1 MGDIVKLAL
10 RLFIFAL
17 VASVLLAVTNEVTKG
32 PIEQQK
38 LASKM
43 AALNTVLPGCEYEQI
58 EYEGISDDSALDE
71 IFIGKNADGSI
82 KGYALT
88 ANPQGYGGE
97 IPITLGVS
105 EGGYVTQVYVGS
117 LQETQGLGSRVG
129 DDAFKEQF
137 IAIAADPDTLRND
150 VDTIAGATISSS
162 AFVNAVQEML
172 TYTKGTLGI
181 EPHAGDKD
189 AILAEVAAINGG
201 DEGEDAPVETTTN
214 TYDVTGFA
222 AFKVDV
228 TVDSN
233 GKIVSVSVPENNET
247 PGFGADLI
255 ADQSV
260 FDALVG
266 QDIATAQIDVKSG
279 ATLTSNAIN
288 DALKQAASAG
298 ESGEG
303 SAKVY
308 DVTGFAPF
316 KVEIALDDAGKIVSV
331 SVPENNET
339 PGLGADLIADQSVFD
354 ALVGQDIATAQI
366 DVKSGV
372 TLTSNAI
379 NDALKQA
386 AADLGGAEAAPAVAG
401 DPYTVKGMNKFT
413 LYVEVK
419 DGGKIASVSAPN
431 NSETPG
437 FGADML
443 TDEALSALV
452 GEDLATAH
460 VDVKSGVTLTSD
472 AINAALKQAAIANGV
487 AVAAEPTVEATA
499 EPTAEPAAVPTVAEN
514 AAVELTMY
522 DVTGFA
528 PFKVGI
534 AVDENGKIVSVS
546 VPENSETPGLGADL
560 IADQSIFDALV
571 GQDIATAQIDVKSG
585 VTLTSDAINA
595 ALKQAAIANGV
606 TVVAEPTVEA
616 TAEPA
621 AEPTVTENAVVEPTV
636 AENAAVEP
644 TMYDVTGFAPFK
656 VEIAVDGNGKIVS
669 VTVPENSETPGLG
682 ADLIADQSIFDALVG
697 QDIATAQI
705 DVKSGVTLTSDAINA
720 ALKQAAIANGVTVVA
735 EPTVEATAEPAAEP
749 TVTENAVVEPTVAE
763 NAAVEPTMYD
773 VTGFA
778 PFKVEIAVDGNGK
791 IVSVTV
797 PENSETPGL
806 GADLIADQSI
816 FDALVGQD
824 IATAQIDVKSGVTLT
839 SNAINDALRQAAA
852 QFGGEATRDE
862 SAADGVAI
870 GTYDVTGFA
879 PFKVEIAVDGN
890 GKIVSV
896 SVPENNETPGLGADL
911 IADQSVFDALVG
923 QDIATAKI
931 DVKSGVTLTSNAIN
945 DALGQAAK
953 EVQ

>member
-189 AILAEVAAINGG
+189 AILAEAAAINGG

-222 AFKVDV
+222 PFKVDV
-228 TVDSN
+228 TVDGN

-279 ATLTSNAIN
+279 VTLTSNAIN

-303 SAKVY
+303 SAKAY

-339 PGLGADLIADQSVFD
+339 PGFGADLIADQSVFD

-366 DVKSGV
+366 DVKGGV

-499 EPTAEPAAVPTVAEN
+499 EPAVEPTVAENAAVEPTVAEN
-514 AAVELTMY
+514 AAVELPLY

-546 VPENSETPGLGADL
+546 VPENSETPGFGADL
-560 IADQSIFDALV
+560 IADQSVFDAL
-571 GQDIATAQIDVKSG
+571 A
-585 VTLTSDAINA
+585 
-595 ALKQAAIANGV
+595 
-606 TVVAEPTVEA
+606 
-616 TAEPA
+616 
-621 AEPTVTENAVVEPTV
+621 
-636 AENAAVEP
+636 
-644 TMYDVTGFAPFK
+644 
-656 VEIAVDGNGKIVS
+656 
-669 VTVPENSETPGLG
+669 
-682 ADLIADQSIFDALVG
+682 
-697 QDIATAQI
+697 
-705 DVKSGVTLTSDAINA
+705 
-720 ALKQAAIANGVTVVA
+720 
-735 EPTVEATAEPAAEP
+735 
-749 TVTENAVVEPTVAE
+749 
-763 NAAVEPTMYD
+763 
-773 VTGFA
+773 
-778 PFKVEIAVDGNGK
+778 
-791 IVSVTV
+791 
-797 PENSETPGL
+797 
-806 GADLIADQSI
+806 
-816 FDALVGQD
+816 GQD

-852 QFGGEATRDE
+852 QFGGEATRNE
-862 SAADGVAI
+862 SAADGVAV

-896 SVPENNETPGLGADL
+896 TVPENNETPGFGADL
-911 IADQSVFDALVG
+911 IADQSMFDALAG

>member
-189 AILAEVAAINGG
+189 AILAEAAAINGG

-279 ATLTSNAIN
+279 VTLTSNAIN

-303 SAKVY
+303 SAKAY

-339 PGLGADLIADQSVFD
+339 PGFGADLIGDQSVFD

-366 DVKSGV
+366 DVKSGA

-431 NSETPG
+431 NSETSG

-514 AAVELTMY
+514 AAVEPTMY

-616 TAEPA
+616 TAEPTV
-621 AEPTVTENAVVEPTV
+621 AEPAAEPTV

-669 VTVPENSETPGLG
+669 VSVPENSETPGLG
-682 ADLIADQSIFDALVG
+682 ADLIA
-697 QDIATAQI
+697 
-705 DVKSGVTLTSDAINA
+705 N
-720 ALKQAAIANGVTVVA
+720 
-735 EPTVEATAEPAAEP
+735 
-749 TVTENAVVEPTVAE
+749 
-763 NAAVEPTMYD
+763 
-773 VTGFA
+773 
-778 PFKVEIAVDGNGK
+778 
-791 IVSVTV
+791 
-797 PENSETPGL
+797 
-806 GADLIADQSI
+806 QSI

-896 SVPENNETPGLGADL
+896 SVPENNETPGFGADL
-911 IADQSVFDALVG
+911 IADQSVFDALAG

>member
-189 AILAEVAAINGG
+189 AILAEAAAINGG

-279 ATLTSNAIN
+279 VTLTSNAIN

-303 SAKVY
+303 SAKAY

-339 PGLGADLIADQSVFD
+339 TGFGADLIADQSVFD

-366 DVKSGV
+366 DVKSGA

-386 AADLGGAEAAPAVAG
+386 AADLGGAEAAPVVAG

-585 VTLTSDAINA
+585 VTLTSNAINA

-621 AEPTVTENAVVEPTV
+621 AEPTVAEPAVEPTVAEPAAEPTV

-669 VTVPENSETPGLG
+669 VS
-682 ADLIADQSIFDALVG
+682 
-697 QDIATAQI
+697 
-705 DVKSGVTLTSDAINA
+705 
-720 ALKQAAIANGVTVVA
+720 
-735 EPTVEATAEPAAEP
+735 
-749 TVTENAVVEPTVAE
+749 
-763 NAAVEPTMYD
+763 
-773 VTGFA
+773 
-778 PFKVEIAVDGNGK
+778 
-791 IVSVTV
+791 V

-911 IADQSVFDALVG
+911 IADQSIFDALVG

>member
-1 MGDIVKLAL
+1 MFD
-10 RLFIFAL
+10 AL
-17 VASVLLAVTNEVTKG
+17 VGQDIATAQIDVKSGVT
-32 PIEQQK
+32 
-38 LASKM
+38 
-43 AALNTVLPGCEYEQI
+43 
-58 EYEGISDDSALDE
+58 
-71 IFIGKNADGSI
+71 
-82 KGYALT
+82 LT
-88 ANPQGYGGE
+88 
-97 IPITLGVS
+97 S
-105 EGGYVTQVYVGS
+105 
-117 LQETQGLGSRVG
+117 
-129 DDAFKEQF
+129 
-137 IAIAADPDTLRND
+137 
-150 VDTIAGATISSS
+150 
-162 AFVNAVQEML
+162 
-172 TYTKGTLGI
+172 
-181 EPHAGDKD
+181 D
-189 AILAEVAAINGG
+189 AINDALKQAASAGESG
-201 DEGEDAPVETTTN
+201 EGSAKA
-214 TYDVTGFA
+214 YDVTGFA
-222 AFKVDV
+222 PFKVEIALD
-228 TVDSN
+228 DA

-288 DALKQAASAG
+288 DALKQAA
-298 ESGEG
+298 
-303 SAKVY
+303 
-308 DVTGFAPF
+308 
-316 KVEIALDDAGKIVSV
+316 
-331 SVPENNET
+331 
-339 PGLGADLIADQSVFD
+339 
-354 ALVGQDIATAQI
+354 
-366 DVKSGV
+366 
-372 TLTSNAI
+372 
-379 NDALKQA
+379 
-386 AADLGGAEAAPAVAG
+386 ADLGGAEAAPAVAG
-401 DPYTVKGMNKFT
+401 DPYTVRGMNKFT

-585 VTLTSDAINA
+585 VTLTSNAIND
-595 ALKQAAIANGV
+595 ALGQAAIANGV
-606 TVVAEPTVEA
+606 TVTAEPTAEPTVEA

-621 AEPTVTENAVVEPTV
+621 AEPTVAENAVVEPTV
-636 AENAAVEP
+636 AEPAVEP

-682 ADLIADQSIFDALVG
+682 ADLIADQSVFDALAG
-697 QDIATAQI
+697 QDIATA
-705 DVKSGVTLTSDAINA
+705 K
-720 ALKQAAIANGVTVVA
+720 
-735 EPTVEATAEPAAEP
+735 
-749 TVTENAVVEPTVAE
+749 
-763 NAAVEPTMYD
+763 
-773 VTGFA
+773 
-778 PFKVEIAVDGNGK
+778 
-791 IVSVTV
+791 
-797 PENSETPGL
+797 
-806 GADLIADQSI
+806 
-816 FDALVGQD
+816 
-824 IATAQIDVKSGVTLT
+824 IDVKSGVTLT
-839 SNAINDALRQAAA
+839 SNAINDALRQAAT

-896 SVPENNETPGLGADL
+896 SVPENSETPGLGADL
-911 IADQSVFDALVG
+911 IADQSIFDALVG

>member
-189 AILAEVAAINGG
+189 AILAEAAAINGG

-260 FDALVG
+260 FDALAG

-279 ATLTSNAIN
+279 VTLTSNAIN

-339 PGLGADLIADQSVFD
+339 PGFGADLIADQSVFD

-487 AVAAEPTVEATA
+487 AVAAEPTVEAT
-499 EPTAEPAAVPTVAEN
+499 TEPAAEPTVAEN

-546 VPENSETPGLGADL
+546 VPENSETSGFGADL
-560 IADQSIFDALV
+560 IADQSIFDALA
-571 GQDIATAQIDVKSG
+571 GQDIATAKIDAKSG
-585 VTLTSDAINA
+585 VTLTSNAIND
-595 ALKQAAIANGV
+595 ALRQAAAQFGGEAARDESAADGV
-606 TVVAEPTVEA
+606 
-616 TAEPA
+616 
-621 AEPTVTENAVVEPTV
+621 AVG
-636 AENAAVEP
+636 
-644 TMYDVTGFAPFK
+644 MYDVTGFAPFK

-669 VTVPENSETPGLG
+669 VSVPENSETPGFG
-682 ADLIADQSIFDALVG
+682 ADLIADQSIFDAL
-697 QDIATAQI
+697 A
-705 DVKSGVTLTSDAINA
+705 
-720 ALKQAAIANGVTVVA
+720 
-735 EPTVEATAEPAAEP
+735 
-749 TVTENAVVEPTVAE
+749 
-763 NAAVEPTMYD
+763 
-773 VTGFA
+773 
-778 PFKVEIAVDGNGK
+778 
-791 IVSVTV
+791 
-797 PENSETPGL
+797 
-806 GADLIADQSI
+806 
-816 FDALVGQD
+816 GQD

-862 SAADGVAI
+862 SAADGVTI

-896 SVPENNETPGLGADL
+896 SVPENNETPGFGADL
-911 IADQSVFDALVG
+911 IADQSVFDALAG

>member
-189 AILAEVAAINGG
+189 AILAEAAAINGG

-222 AFKVDV
+222 PFKVDV
-228 TVDSN
+228 TVDGN

-279 ATLTSNAIN
+279 VTLTSNAIN

-339 PGLGADLIADQSVFD
+339 PGFGADLIADQSVFD

-366 DVKSGV
+366 DVKGGV

-386 AADLGGAEAAPAVAG
+386 AADLGGAETAPAVAG

-431 NSETPG
+431 NSETSG

-487 AVAAEPTVEATA
+487 AVAAEA
-499 EPTAEPAAVPTVAEN
+499 TAEPAAEPTVAEN

-546 VPENSETPGLGADL
+546 VPENSETPGFGADL
-560 IADQSIFDALV
+560 IADQSIFDAL
-571 GQDIATAQIDVKSG
+571 A
-585 VTLTSDAINA
+585 
-595 ALKQAAIANGV
+595 
-606 TVVAEPTVEA
+606 
-616 TAEPA
+616 
-621 AEPTVTENAVVEPTV
+621 
-636 AENAAVEP
+636 
-644 TMYDVTGFAPFK
+644 
-656 VEIAVDGNGKIVS
+656 
-669 VTVPENSETPGLG
+669 
-682 ADLIADQSIFDALVG
+682 
-697 QDIATAQI
+697 
-705 DVKSGVTLTSDAINA
+705 
-720 ALKQAAIANGVTVVA
+720 
-735 EPTVEATAEPAAEP
+735 
-749 TVTENAVVEPTVAE
+749 
-763 NAAVEPTMYD
+763 
-773 VTGFA
+773 
-778 PFKVEIAVDGNGK
+778 
-791 IVSVTV
+791 
-797 PENSETPGL
+797 
-806 GADLIADQSI
+806 
-816 FDALVGQD
+816 GQD

-852 QFGGEATRDE
+852 QFGGEATRNE
-862 SAADGVAI
+862 SAADGVAV
-870 GTYDVTGFA
+870 GTYEVTGFA

-896 SVPENNETPGLGADL
+896 TVPENNETPGFGADL
-911 IADQSVFDALVG
+911 IADQSIFDALAG

>member
-189 AILAEVAAINGG
+189 AILAEAAAINGG

-233 GKIVSVSVPENNET
+233 GKIVSVSVPENSET
-247 PGFGADLI
+247 PGLGADLI
-255 ADQSV
+255 ADQSI

-279 ATLTSNAIN
+279 VTLTSDAIN

-339 PGLGADLIADQSVFD
+339 PGLGADLIADQSIFD

-585 VTLTSDAINA
+585 VTLTSNAIND

-621 AEPTVTENAVVEPTV
+621 AEPTVAEPAVVEPTV

-669 VTVPENSETPGLG
+669 VS
-682 ADLIADQSIFDALVG
+682 
-697 QDIATAQI
+697 
-705 DVKSGVTLTSDAINA
+705 
-720 ALKQAAIANGVTVVA
+720 
-735 EPTVEATAEPAAEP
+735 
-749 TVTENAVVEPTVAE
+749 
-763 NAAVEPTMYD
+763 
-773 VTGFA
+773 
-778 PFKVEIAVDGNGK
+778 
-791 IVSVTV
+791 V

-896 SVPENNETPGLGADL
+896 SVPANNETPGLGADL

>member
-1 MGDIVKLAL
+1 M
-10 RLFIFAL
+10 
-17 VASVLLAVTNEVTKG
+17 
-32 PIEQQK
+32 
-38 LASKM
+38 
-43 AALNTVLPGCEYEQI
+43 
-58 EYEGISDDSALDE
+58 
-71 IFIGKNADGSI
+71 
-82 KGYALT
+82 
-88 ANPQGYGGE
+88 
-97 IPITLGVS
+97 
-105 EGGYVTQVYVGS
+105 
-117 LQETQGLGSRVG
+117 
-129 DDAFKEQF
+129 
-137 IAIAADPDTLRND
+137 
-150 VDTIAGATISSS
+150 
-162 AFVNAVQEML
+162 
-172 TYTKGTLGI
+172 
-181 EPHAGDKD
+181 
-189 AILAEVAAINGG
+189 
-201 DEGEDAPVETTTN
+201 
-214 TYDVTGFA
+214 
-222 AFKVDV
+222 
-228 TVDSN
+228 
-233 GKIVSVSVPENNET
+233 
-247 PGFGADLI
+247 
-255 ADQSV
+255 
-260 FDALVG
+260 G

-279 ATLTSNAIN
+279 A
-288 DALKQAASAG
+288 
-298 ESGEG
+298 
-303 SAKVY
+303 
-308 DVTGFAPF
+308 
-316 KVEIALDDAGKIVSV
+316 
-331 SVPENNET
+331 
-339 PGLGADLIADQSVFD
+339 
-354 ALVGQDIATAQI
+354 
-366 DVKSGV
+366 

-585 VTLTSDAINA
+585 VTLTSNAINA

-621 AEPTVTENAVVEPTV
+621 AEPTVAEPAVEPTVAEPAAEPTV

-656 VEIAVDGNGKIVS
+656 VEIAVDGNGKI
-669 VTVPENSETPGLG
+669 
-682 ADLIADQSIFDALVG
+682 A
-697 QDIATAQI
+697 
-705 DVKSGVTLTSDAINA
+705 
-720 ALKQAAIANGVTVVA
+720 
-735 EPTVEATAEPAAEP
+735 
-749 TVTENAVVEPTVAE
+749 
-763 NAAVEPTMYD
+763 
-773 VTGFA
+773 
-778 PFKVEIAVDGNGK
+778 
-791 IVSVTV
+791 SVTV

-839 SNAINDALRQAAA
+839 SNAINDAL
-852 QFGGEATRDE
+852 
-862 SAADGVAI
+862 
-870 GTYDVTGFA
+870 
-879 PFKVEIAVDGN
+879 
-890 GKIVSV
+890 
-896 SVPENNETPGLGADL
+896 
-911 IADQSVFDALVG
+911 
-923 QDIATAKI
+923 
-931 DVKSGVTLTSNAIN
+931 
-945 DALGQAAK
+945 GQAAK

>member
-189 AILAEVAAINGG
+189 AILAEAAAINGG

-222 AFKVDV
+222 PFKVEIALD
-228 TVDSN
+228 DA

-288 DALKQAASAG
+288 DALKQAA
-298 ESGEG
+298 
-303 SAKVY
+303 
-308 DVTGFAPF
+308 
-316 KVEIALDDAGKIVSV
+316 
-331 SVPENNET
+331 
-339 PGLGADLIADQSVFD
+339 
-354 ALVGQDIATAQI
+354 
-366 DVKSGV
+366 
-372 TLTSNAI
+372 
-379 NDALKQA
+379 
-386 AADLGGAEAAPAVAG
+386 ADLGGAEAAPAVAG
-401 DPYTVKGMNKFT
+401 DPYTVRGMNKFT

-585 VTLTSDAINA
+585 VTLTSNAIND
-595 ALKQAAIANGV
+595 ALGQAAIANGV
-606 TVVAEPTVEA
+606 TVTAEPTVEA

-621 AEPTVTENAVVEPTV
+621 AEPTVAENAVVEPTV
-636 AENAAVEP
+636 AEP
-644 TMYDVTGFAPFK
+644 
-656 VEIAVDGNGKIVS
+656 
-669 VTVPENSETPGLG
+669 
-682 ADLIADQSIFDALVG
+682 
-697 QDIATAQI
+697 
-705 DVKSGVTLTSDAINA
+705 
-720 ALKQAAIANGVTVVA
+720 
-735 EPTVEATAEPAAEP
+735 
-749 TVTENAVVEPTVAE
+749 
-763 NAAVEPTMYD
+763 AVEPTMYD

-896 SVPENNETPGLGADL
+896 SVPENNETPGFGADL
-911 IADQSVFDALVG
+911 IADQSVFDALAG

>member
-189 AILAEVAAINGG
+189 AILAEAAAINGG

-279 ATLTSNAIN
+279 A
-288 DALKQAASAG
+288 
-298 ESGEG
+298 
-303 SAKVY
+303 
-308 DVTGFAPF
+308 
-316 KVEIALDDAGKIVSV
+316 
-331 SVPENNET
+331 
-339 PGLGADLIADQSVFD
+339 
-354 ALVGQDIATAQI
+354 
-366 DVKSGV
+366 

-472 AINAALKQAAIANGV
+472 AINAALKQAAIANDV

-621 AEPTVTENAVVEPTV
+621 AEPTVAEPAVEPTV
-636 AENAAVEP
+636 AE
-644 TMYDVTGFAPFK
+644 
-656 VEIAVDGNGKIVS
+656 
-669 VTVPENSETPGLG
+669 
-682 ADLIADQSIFDALVG
+682 
-697 QDIATAQI
+697 
-705 DVKSGVTLTSDAINA
+705 
-720 ALKQAAIANGVTVVA
+720 
-735 EPTVEATAEPAAEP
+735 PA
-749 TVTENAVVEPTVAE
+749 VEPTVAE

-896 SVPENNETPGLGADL
+896 SVPENNETPGFGADL
-911 IADQSVFDALVG
+911 IADQSVFDALTG

>member
-189 AILAEVAAINGG
+189 AILAEAAAINGG

-260 FDALVG
+260 FDAL
-266 QDIATAQIDVKSG
+266 A
-279 ATLTSNAIN
+279 
-288 DALKQAASAG
+288 
-298 ESGEG
+298 
-303 SAKVY
+303 
-308 DVTGFAPF
+308 
-316 KVEIALDDAGKIVSV
+316 
-331 SVPENNET
+331 
-339 PGLGADLIADQSVFD
+339 
-354 ALVGQDIATAQI
+354 GQDIATAQI

-386 AADLGGAEAAPAVAG
+386 ASAGESEGGAK
-401 DPYTVKGMNKFT
+401 T
-413 LYVEVK
+413 
-419 DGGKIASVSAPN
+419 
-431 NSETPG
+431 
-437 FGADML
+437 
-443 TDEALSALV
+443 
-452 GEDLATAH
+452 
-460 VDVKSGVTLTSD
+460 
-472 AINAALKQAAIANGV
+472 
-487 AVAAEPTVEATA
+487 
-499 EPTAEPAAVPTVAEN
+499 
-514 AAVELTMY
+514 Y
-522 DVTGFA
+522 DVTGFGA
-528 PFKVGI
+528 FKVAI
-534 AVDENGKIVSVS
+534 ELDDAGKIVSVT
-546 VPENSETPGLGADL
+546 VPENNETPGLGADL
-560 IADQSIFDALV
+560 LADQSIFDALV

-585 VTLTSDAINA
+585 VTLTSNA
-595 ALKQAAIANGV
+595 VNDALKQAAADFGGD
-606 TVVAEPTVEA
+606 AE
-616 TAEPA
+616 TA
-621 AEPTVTENAVVEPTV
+621 PTV
-636 AENAAVEP
+636 AGDPYTVKGMNKFTLYVE
-644 TMYDVTGFAPFK
+644 
-656 VEIAVDGNGKIVS
+656 VEDGGKIASVS
-669 VTVPENSETPGLG
+669 APNNSETPGLG
-682 ADLIADQSIFDALVG
+682 ADMLTDEALSALVG
-697 QDIATAQI
+697 EDLATAQV

-720 ALKQAAIANGVTVVA
+720 ALKQAAAANGVAVVSEATAEPTA
-735 EPTVEATAEPAAEP
+735 EPTVEATAEP
-749 TVTENAVVEPTVAE
+749 VVEEAVSQA
-763 NAAVEPTMYD
+763 AAVEYD
-773 VTGFA
+773 VTGIA
-778 PFKVEIAVDGNGK
+778 PFKVAIAVDENGK
-791 IVSVTV
+791 IVSVSV
-797 PENSETPGL
+797 PEHNETANF

-839 SNAINDALRQAAA
+839 SNAINDALKQAAA
-852 QFGGEATRDE
+852 QFGGEATLDE
-862 SAADGVAI
+862 AATSDVAI
-870 GTYDVTGFA
+870 GTYDVTGIA

-890 GKIVSV
+890 GKILSV
-896 SVPENNETPGLGADL
+896 SVPEHNETANFGADL
-911 IADQSVFDALVG
+911 IADQSIFDALVG
-923 QDIATAKI
+923 QDIATAQI

-945 DALGQAAK
+945 DALKQAAK

>member
-189 AILAEVAAINGG
+189 AILAEAAAINGG

-214 TYDVTGFA
+214 TYDVTGFTP
-222 AFKVDV
+222 FKVDV

-233 GKIVSVSVPENNET
+233 GKIVSVSVPENSET
-247 PGFGADLI
+247 PGLGADLI

-279 ATLTSNAIN
+279 VTLTSNAIN

-372 TLTSNAI
+372 TLTSNAINDALKQAASAGESGEGSAKVYDVTGFAPFKVEIALDDAGKIVSVSVPENNETPGFGADLIADQSVFDALVGQDIATAQIDVKSGATLTSNAI

-585 VTLTSDAINA
+585 VTLTSNAINA

-621 AEPTVTENAVVEPTV
+621 AEPTVAEPAVEPTVAEPAAEPTV

-656 VEIAVDGNGKIVS
+656 VEIAVDGNGKI
-669 VTVPENSETPGLG
+669 
-682 ADLIADQSIFDALVG
+682 A
-697 QDIATAQI
+697 
-705 DVKSGVTLTSDAINA
+705 
-720 ALKQAAIANGVTVVA
+720 
-735 EPTVEATAEPAAEP
+735 
-749 TVTENAVVEPTVAE
+749 
-763 NAAVEPTMYD
+763 
-773 VTGFA
+773 
-778 PFKVEIAVDGNGK
+778 
-791 IVSVTV
+791 SVTV

-896 SVPENNETPGLGADL
+896 SVPENNETPGFGADL
-911 IADQSVFDALVG
+911 IADQSIFDALAG

>member
-105 EGGYVTQVYVGS
+105 EDGYVTQVYVGS

-189 AILAEVAAINGG
+189 AILAEAAAINGG
-201 DEGEDAPVETTTN
+201 DEGENAPVETTTN

-222 AFKVDV
+222 PFKVDV

-279 ATLTSNAIN
+279 VTLTSNAIN

-303 SAKVY
+303 SAKAY

-339 PGLGADLIADQSVFD
+339 PGFGADLIADQSVFD

-366 DVKSGV
+366 DVKGGV

-499 EPTAEPAAVPTVAEN
+499 EPVVEPTVAEN

-546 VPENSETPGLGADL
+546 VPENSETPG
-560 IADQSIFDALV
+560 F
-571 GQDIATAQIDVKSG
+571 
-585 VTLTSDAINA
+585 
-595 ALKQAAIANGV
+595 
-606 TVVAEPTVEA
+606 
-616 TAEPA
+616 
-621 AEPTVTENAVVEPTV
+621 
-636 AENAAVEP
+636 
-644 TMYDVTGFAPFK
+644 
-656 VEIAVDGNGKIVS
+656 
-669 VTVPENSETPGLG
+669 
-682 ADLIADQSIFDALVG
+682 
-697 QDIATAQI
+697 
-705 DVKSGVTLTSDAINA
+705 
-720 ALKQAAIANGVTVVA
+720 
-735 EPTVEATAEPAAEP
+735 
-749 TVTENAVVEPTVAE
+749 
-763 NAAVEPTMYD
+763 
-773 VTGFA
+773 
-778 PFKVEIAVDGNGK
+778 
-791 IVSVTV
+791 
-797 PENSETPGL
+797 

-852 QFGGEATRDE
+852 QFGGEATRNE
-862 SAADGVAI
+862 SAADGVAV
-870 GTYDVTGFA
+870 GTYDVKGFA
-879 PFKVEIAVDGN
+879 SFKVEIAVDGN

-896 SVPENNETPGLGADL
+896 TVPENNETPGFGADL
-911 IADQSVFDALVG
+911 IADQSMFDALAGQDIATAKIDVKSGVTLTSNAINDALRQAAAQFGGEATRNESAADGVAVGTYDVKGFASFKVEIAVDGNGKIVSVTVPENNETPGFGADLIADQSMFDALAG

>member
-189 AILAEVAAINGG
+189 AILAEAAAINGG

-222 AFKVDV
+222 PFKVDV

-260 FDALVG
+260 FDALAG

-279 ATLTSNAIN
+279 VTLTSNAIN

-303 SAKVY
+303 SAKAY

-339 PGLGADLIADQSVFD
+339 PGFGADLIADQSVFD
-354 ALVGQDIATAQI
+354 ALVGQDITTAQI
-366 DVKSGV
+366 DVKSGA

-487 AVAAEPTVEATA
+487 AVAAEPT
-499 EPTAEPAAVPTVAEN
+499 AEPAAVPTVAEN

-546 VPENSETPGLGADL
+546 
-560 IADQSIFDALV
+560 
-571 GQDIATAQIDVKSG
+571 
-585 VTLTSDAINA
+585 
-595 ALKQAAIANGV
+595 
-606 TVVAEPTVEA
+606 
-616 TAEPA
+616 
-621 AEPTVTENAVVEPTV
+621 
-636 AENAAVEP
+636 
-644 TMYDVTGFAPFK
+644 
-656 VEIAVDGNGKIVS
+656 
-669 VTVPENSETPGLG
+669 
-682 ADLIADQSIFDALVG
+682 
-697 QDIATAQI
+697 
-705 DVKSGVTLTSDAINA
+705 
-720 ALKQAAIANGVTVVA
+720 
-735 EPTVEATAEPAAEP
+735 
-749 TVTENAVVEPTVAE
+749 
-763 NAAVEPTMYD
+763 
-773 VTGFA
+773 
-778 PFKVEIAVDGNGK
+778 
-791 IVSVTV
+791 V

-911 IADQSVFDALVG
+911 IADQSVFDALAG

>member
-43 AALNTVLPGCEYEQI
+43 AALNTVLPGCEYEQV

-189 AILAEVAAINGG
+189 AILAEAAAINGG

-222 AFKVDV
+222 PFKVDV
-228 TVDSN
+228 TVDS
-233 GKIVSVSVPENNET
+233 
-247 PGFGADLI
+247 
-255 ADQSV
+255 
-260 FDALVG
+260 
-266 QDIATAQIDVKSG
+266 
-279 ATLTSNAIN
+279 
-288 DALKQAASAG
+288 
-298 ESGEG
+298 
-303 SAKVY
+303 
-308 DVTGFAPF
+308 
-316 KVEIALDDAGKIVSV
+316 
-331 SVPENNET
+331 
-339 PGLGADLIADQSVFD
+339 
-354 ALVGQDIATAQI
+354 
-366 DVKSGV
+366 
-372 TLTSNAI
+372 
-379 NDALKQA
+379 
-386 AADLGGAEAAPAVAG
+386 
-401 DPYTVKGMNKFT
+401 
-413 LYVEVK
+413 
-419 DGGKIASVSAPN
+419 
-431 NSETPG
+431 
-437 FGADML
+437 
-443 TDEALSALV
+443 
-452 GEDLATAH
+452 
-460 VDVKSGVTLTSD
+460 
-472 AINAALKQAAIANGV
+472 
-487 AVAAEPTVEATA
+487 
-499 EPTAEPAAVPTVAEN
+499 
-514 AAVELTMY
+514 
-522 DVTGFA
+522 
-528 PFKVGI
+528 
-534 AVDENGKIVSVS
+534 NGKIVSVS

-595 ALKQAAIANGV
+595 ALKEAAIANGV

-616 TAEPA
+616 TAEPTA
-621 AEPTVTENAVVEPTV
+621 AENAVVEPTVAENAAVEPTVAENAAVEPTV

-656 VEIAVDGNGKIVS
+656 VEIAVDGNDKIVS
-669 VTVPENSETPGLG
+669 VS
-682 ADLIADQSIFDALVG
+682 
-697 QDIATAQI
+697 
-705 DVKSGVTLTSDAINA
+705 
-720 ALKQAAIANGVTVVA
+720 
-735 EPTVEATAEPAAEP
+735 
-749 TVTENAVVEPTVAE
+749 
-763 NAAVEPTMYD
+763 
-773 VTGFA
+773 
-778 PFKVEIAVDGNGK
+778 
-791 IVSVTV
+791 V

-896 SVPENNETPGLGADL
+896 SVPENNETPGLGTDL
-911 IADQSVFDALVG
+911 IADQSIFDALVG

>member
-189 AILAEVAAINGG
+189 AILAEAAAINGG

-339 PGLGADLIADQSVFD
+339 PGFGADLIADQSVFD
-354 ALVGQDIATAQI
+354 ALVGQDIATAKI

-431 NSETPG
+431 NSETSG

-585 VTLTSDAINA
+585 VTLTSNAINA

-621 AEPTVTENAVVEPTV
+621 AEPTVAEPAAEPTV

-669 VTVPENSETPGLG
+669 VS
-682 ADLIADQSIFDALVG
+682 
-697 QDIATAQI
+697 
-705 DVKSGVTLTSDAINA
+705 
-720 ALKQAAIANGVTVVA
+720 
-735 EPTVEATAEPAAEP
+735 
-749 TVTENAVVEPTVAE
+749 
-763 NAAVEPTMYD
+763 
-773 VTGFA
+773 
-778 PFKVEIAVDGNGK
+778 
-791 IVSVTV
+791 V

>member
-189 AILAEVAAINGG
+189 AILAEAAAINGG
-201 DEGEDAPVETTTN
+201 DEGENAPVETTTN

-222 AFKVDV
+222 PFKVDV

-279 ATLTSNAIN
+279 VTLTSNAIN

-303 SAKVY
+303 SAKAY

-339 PGLGADLIADQSVFD
+339 PGFGADLIADQSVFD

-366 DVKSGV
+366 DVKGGV

-499 EPTAEPAAVPTVAEN
+499 EPVVEPTVAEN

-546 VPENSETPGLGADL
+546 VPENSETPG
-560 IADQSIFDALV
+560 F
-571 GQDIATAQIDVKSG
+571 
-585 VTLTSDAINA
+585 
-595 ALKQAAIANGV
+595 
-606 TVVAEPTVEA
+606 
-616 TAEPA
+616 
-621 AEPTVTENAVVEPTV
+621 
-636 AENAAVEP
+636 
-644 TMYDVTGFAPFK
+644 
-656 VEIAVDGNGKIVS
+656 
-669 VTVPENSETPGLG
+669 
-682 ADLIADQSIFDALVG
+682 
-697 QDIATAQI
+697 
-705 DVKSGVTLTSDAINA
+705 
-720 ALKQAAIANGVTVVA
+720 
-735 EPTVEATAEPAAEP
+735 
-749 TVTENAVVEPTVAE
+749 
-763 NAAVEPTMYD
+763 
-773 VTGFA
+773 
-778 PFKVEIAVDGNGK
+778 
-791 IVSVTV
+791 
-797 PENSETPGL
+797 

-862 SAADGVAI
+862 SAADGVAV

-896 SVPENNETPGLGADL
+896 SVPENNETPGFGADL
-911 IADQSVFDALVG
+911 IADQSMFDALAGQDIATAKIDVKSGVTLTSNAINDALRQAAAQFGGEATRDESAADGVAVGTYDVTGFAPFKVEIAVDGNGKIVSVSVPENNETPGFGADLIADQSMFDALAG

>member
-105 EGGYVTQVYVGS
+105 EGGYVTQAYVGS

-189 AILAEVAAINGG
+189 AILAEAAAINGG

-222 AFKVDV
+222 PFKVDV

-279 ATLTSNAIN
+279 VTLTSNAIN

-303 SAKVY
+303 SANVY

-339 PGLGADLIADQSVFD
+339 PGFGADLIADQSVFD

-366 DVKSGV
+366 DVKSGA

-585 VTLTSDAINA
+585 VTLTSNAINA

-606 TVVAEPTVEA
+606 AVAAEPTVEA

-621 AEPTVTENAVVEPTV
+621 AEPTVAENAVVEPTVAENAVVEPTVAEPAVEPTV

-669 VTVPENSETPGLG
+669 VS
-682 ADLIADQSIFDALVG
+682 
-697 QDIATAQI
+697 
-705 DVKSGVTLTSDAINA
+705 
-720 ALKQAAIANGVTVVA
+720 
-735 EPTVEATAEPAAEP
+735 
-749 TVTENAVVEPTVAE
+749 
-763 NAAVEPTMYD
+763 
-773 VTGFA
+773 
-778 PFKVEIAVDGNGK
+778 
-791 IVSVTV
+791 V

-911 IADQSVFDALVG
+911 IADQSVFDALAG

>member
-189 AILAEVAAINGG
+189 AILAEAAAINGG

-228 TVDSN
+228 TVDNN

-247 PGFGADLI
+247 PGLGADLI

-279 ATLTSNAIN
+279 VTLTSNAIN

-303 SAKVY
+303 SAKAY

-585 VTLTSDAINA
+585 VTLTSNAINA

-606 TVVAEPTVEA
+606 TVAAEPTVEA

-621 AEPTVTENAVVEPTV
+621 AEPTVAENAAVEPTVAEPAVEPTV

-644 TMYDVTGFAPFK
+644 TMYDVTGFAPFN

-669 VTVPENSETPGLG
+669 VS
-682 ADLIADQSIFDALVG
+682 
-697 QDIATAQI
+697 
-705 DVKSGVTLTSDAINA
+705 
-720 ALKQAAIANGVTVVA
+720 
-735 EPTVEATAEPAAEP
+735 
-749 TVTENAVVEPTVAE
+749 
-763 NAAVEPTMYD
+763 
-773 VTGFA
+773 
-778 PFKVEIAVDGNGK
+778 
-791 IVSVTV
+791 V

-896 SVPENNETPGLGADL
+896 SVPENSETPGLGADL
-911 IADQSVFDALVG
+911 IADQSVFDALAG

>member
-189 AILAEVAAINGG
+189 AILAEAAAINGG

-222 AFKVDV
+222 PFKVDV
-228 TVDSN
+228 TVDGN

-279 ATLTSNAIN
+279 VTLTSNAIN
-288 DALKQAASAG
+288 DALRQAAAQFGGEATRNESAADG
-298 ESGEG
+298 VAVGTYE
-303 SAKVY
+303 
-308 DVTGFAPF
+308 VTGFAPF
-316 KVEIALDDAGKIVSV
+316 KVEIAVDGNGKIVSV
-331 SVPENNET
+331 TVPENNET
-339 PGLGADLIADQSVFD
+339 PGFGADLIADQSVFD

-379 NDALKQA
+379 NDAL
-386 AADLGGAEAAPAVAG
+386 
-401 DPYTVKGMNKFT
+401 
-413 LYVEVK
+413 
-419 DGGKIASVSAPN
+419 
-431 NSETPG
+431 
-437 FGADML
+437 
-443 TDEALSALV
+443 
-452 GEDLATAH
+452 
-460 VDVKSGVTLTSD
+460 
-472 AINAALKQAAIANGV
+472 
-487 AVAAEPTVEATA
+487 
-499 EPTAEPAAVPTVAEN
+499 
-514 AAVELTMY
+514 
-522 DVTGFA
+522 
-528 PFKVGI
+528 
-534 AVDENGKIVSVS
+534 
-546 VPENSETPGLGADL
+546 
-560 IADQSIFDALV
+560 
-571 GQDIATAQIDVKSG
+571 
-585 VTLTSDAINA
+585 
-595 ALKQAAIANGV
+595 
-606 TVVAEPTVEA
+606 
-616 TAEPA
+616 
-621 AEPTVTENAVVEPTV
+621 
-636 AENAAVEP
+636 
-644 TMYDVTGFAPFK
+644 
-656 VEIAVDGNGKIVS
+656 
-669 VTVPENSETPGLG
+669 
-682 ADLIADQSIFDALVG
+682 
-697 QDIATAQI
+697 
-705 DVKSGVTLTSDAINA
+705 
-720 ALKQAAIANGVTVVA
+720 
-735 EPTVEATAEPAAEP
+735 
-749 TVTENAVVEPTVAE
+749 
-763 NAAVEPTMYD
+763 
-773 VTGFA
+773 
-778 PFKVEIAVDGNGK
+778 
-791 IVSVTV
+791 
-797 PENSETPGL
+797 
-806 GADLIADQSI
+806 
-816 FDALVGQD
+816 
-824 IATAQIDVKSGVTLT
+824 
-839 SNAINDALRQAAA
+839 
-852 QFGGEATRDE
+852 
-862 SAADGVAI
+862 
-870 GTYDVTGFA
+870 
-879 PFKVEIAVDGN
+879 
-890 GKIVSV
+890 
-896 SVPENNETPGLGADL
+896 
-911 IADQSVFDALVG
+911 
-923 QDIATAKI
+923 
-931 DVKSGVTLTSNAIN
+931 
-945 DALGQAAK
+945 GQAAK

>member
-58 EYEGISDDSALDE
+58 EYEGISDDSVLDE

-189 AILAEVAAINGG
+189 AILAEAAAINGG

-228 TVDSN
+228 IVDSN

-247 PGFGADLI
+247 PGFGADLIADQSVFDALVGQDIATAQIDVKSGATLTSNAINDALKQAASAGESGEGSAKVYDVTGFAPFKVEIALDDAGKIVSVSVPENNETPGLGADLI

-606 TVVAEPTVEA
+606 TVAAEPTVEA

-621 AEPTVTENAVVEPTV
+621 AEPTVAENAVVEPTVAENAAVEPTVAEPAVEPTVAEPAVEPTV

-669 VTVPENSETPGLG
+669 VS
-682 ADLIADQSIFDALVG
+682 
-697 QDIATAQI
+697 
-705 DVKSGVTLTSDAINA
+705 
-720 ALKQAAIANGVTVVA
+720 
-735 EPTVEATAEPAAEP
+735 
-749 TVTENAVVEPTVAE
+749 
-763 NAAVEPTMYD
+763 
-773 VTGFA
+773 
-778 PFKVEIAVDGNGK
+778 
-791 IVSVTV
+791 V

-839 SNAINDALRQAAA
+839 SNAINDALHQAAA

-862 SAADGVAI
+862 SEADGVAI
-870 GTYDVTGFA
+870 GRYDVTGFA

-911 IADQSVFDALVG
+911 IADQSIFDALVG

>member
-189 AILAEVAAINGG
+189 AILAEAAAINGG

-247 PGFGADLI
+247 PGLGADLI
-255 ADQSV
+255 ADQSI

-266 QDIATAQIDVKSG
+266 QDIVTAQIDVKSG
-279 ATLTSNAIN
+279 VTLTSNAIN

-339 PGLGADLIADQSVFD
+339 PGLGADLIADQSMFD

-437 FGADML
+437 LGADML

-585 VTLTSDAINA
+585 VTLTSNAINA

-621 AEPTVTENAVVEPTV
+621 AEPTVAENAVVEPTVAEPAVEPTV

-682 ADLIADQSIFDALVG
+682 ADLIADQSVFDALVG
-697 QDIATAQI
+697 QDIATAR
-705 DVKSGVTLTSDAINA
+705 
-720 ALKQAAIANGVTVVA
+720 
-735 EPTVEATAEPAAEP
+735 
-749 TVTENAVVEPTVAE
+749 
-763 NAAVEPTMYD
+763 
-773 VTGFA
+773 
-778 PFKVEIAVDGNGK
+778 
-791 IVSVTV
+791 
-797 PENSETPGL
+797 
-806 GADLIADQSI
+806 
-816 FDALVGQD
+816 
-824 IATAQIDVKSGVTLT
+824 IDVKSGVTLT

-911 IADQSVFDALVG
+911 IADQSVFDALAG

>member
-189 AILAEVAAINGG
+189 AILAEAAAINGG

-222 AFKVDV
+222 PFKVDV
-228 TVDSN
+228 TVDGNGKIVSVSVPENNETPGFGADLIADQSVFDALAGQDIATAQIDVKSGVTLTSN
-233 GKIVSVSVPENNET
+233 AINDALKQAASAGESGEGSAKAYDVTGFAPFKVEIALDDAGKIVSVSVPENNET

-266 QDIATAQIDVKSG
+266 QDIATAQIDVKG
-279 ATLTSNAIN
+279 
-288 DALKQAASAG
+288 
-298 ESGEG
+298 
-303 SAKVY
+303 
-308 DVTGFAPF
+308 
-316 KVEIALDDAGKIVSV
+316 
-331 SVPENNET
+331 
-339 PGLGADLIADQSVFD
+339 
-354 ALVGQDIATAQI
+354 
-366 DVKSGV
+366 GV

-499 EPTAEPAAVPTVAEN
+499 EPAAEPTVAEN

-546 VPENSETPGLGADL
+546 VPENNETTGFGADL
-560 IADQSIFDALV
+560 IADQSV
-571 GQDIATAQIDVKSG
+571 
-585 VTLTSDAINA
+585 
-595 ALKQAAIANGV
+595 
-606 TVVAEPTVEA
+606 
-616 TAEPA
+616 
-621 AEPTVTENAVVEPTV
+621 
-636 AENAAVEP
+636 
-644 TMYDVTGFAPFK
+644 
-656 VEIAVDGNGKIVS
+656 
-669 VTVPENSETPGLG
+669 
-682 ADLIADQSIFDALVG
+682 
-697 QDIATAQI
+697 
-705 DVKSGVTLTSDAINA
+705 
-720 ALKQAAIANGVTVVA
+720 
-735 EPTVEATAEPAAEP
+735 
-749 TVTENAVVEPTVAE
+749 
-763 NAAVEPTMYD
+763 
-773 VTGFA
+773 
-778 PFKVEIAVDGNGK
+778 
-791 IVSVTV
+791 
-797 PENSETPGL
+797 
-806 GADLIADQSI
+806 

-852 QFGGEATRDE
+852 QFGGEATRNE
-862 SAADGVAI
+862 SAADGVAV
-870 GTYDVTGFA
+870 GTYEVTGFA

-896 SVPENNETPGLGADL
+896 TVPENNETPGFGADL
-911 IADQSVFDALVG
+911 IADQSVFDALAGQDIATAQIDVKSGVTLTSNAINDALRQAAAQFGGEATRNESAADGVAVGTYEVTGFAPFKVEIAVDGNGKIVSVTVPENNETPGFGADLIADQSIFDALAG

>member
-181 EPHAGDKD
+181 EPHVGDKD
-189 AILAEVAAINGG
+189 AILAEAAAINGG

-339 PGLGADLIADQSVFD
+339 PGFGADLIADQSVFD
-354 ALVGQDIATAQI
+354 ALAGQDIATAQI
-366 DVKSGV
+366 DVKSGA

-499 EPTAEPAAVPTVAEN
+499 EPTAEPATVPTVAEN

-621 AEPTVTENAVVEPTV
+621 AEPTVAENAAVEPTVAEPAAEPTVAEPAVEPTV

-669 VTVPENSETPGLG
+669 VS
-682 ADLIADQSIFDALVG
+682 
-697 QDIATAQI
+697 
-705 DVKSGVTLTSDAINA
+705 
-720 ALKQAAIANGVTVVA
+720 
-735 EPTVEATAEPAAEP
+735 
-749 TVTENAVVEPTVAE
+749 
-763 NAAVEPTMYD
+763 
-773 VTGFA
+773 
-778 PFKVEIAVDGNGK
+778 
-791 IVSVTV
+791 V

-870 GTYDVTGFA
+870 CTYDVTGFA

-911 IADQSVFDALVG
+911 IADQSIFDALVG

>member
-189 AILAEVAAINGG
+189 AILAEAAAINGG

-279 ATLTSNAIN
+279 VTLTSNAIN

-303 SAKVY
+303 SAKAY

-339 PGLGADLIADQSVFD
+339 PGFGADLIADQSVFD

-366 DVKSGV
+366 DVKSGA

-499 EPTAEPAAVPTVAEN
+499 EPTAEPATVPTVAEN

-606 TVVAEPTVEA
+606 AVAAEPTVEA
-616 TAEPA
+616 TAEPT
-621 AEPTVTENAVVEPTV
+621 AEPATVPTV
-636 AENAAVEP
+636 AENAAVEL

-656 VEIAVDGNGKIVS
+656 VGIAVDENGKIVS
-669 VTVPENSETPGLG
+669 VS
-682 ADLIADQSIFDALVG
+682 
-697 QDIATAQI
+697 
-705 DVKSGVTLTSDAINA
+705 
-720 ALKQAAIANGVTVVA
+720 
-735 EPTVEATAEPAAEP
+735 
-749 TVTENAVVEPTVAE
+749 
-763 NAAVEPTMYD
+763 
-773 VTGFA
+773 
-778 PFKVEIAVDGNGK
+778 
-791 IVSVTV
+791 V

-896 SVPENNETPGLGADL
+896 SVPENSETSGLGADL
-911 IADQSVFDALVG
+911 IADQSIFDALVG

>member
-189 AILAEVAAINGG
+189 AILAEAAAINGG

-222 AFKVDV
+222 PFKVDV

-279 ATLTSNAIN
+279 VTLTSNAIN

-303 SAKVY
+303 SAKAY

-366 DVKSGV
+366 DVKSGA

-487 AVAAEPTVEATA
+487 AVAAEPTVEATT

-606 TVVAEPTVEA
+606 TVAAEPTVEA

-636 AENAAVEP
+636 SEPAVESTVSEPAVEP

-669 VTVPENSETPGLG
+669 VSVPENSETPGLG
-682 ADLIADQSIFDALVG
+682 ADLIADQSVFDALVG

-705 DVKSGVTLTSDAINA
+705 DVKSGVTLTSH
-720 ALKQAAIANGVTVVA
+720 
-735 EPTVEATAEPAAEP
+735 
-749 TVTENAVVEPTVAE
+749 
-763 NAAVEPTMYD
+763 
-773 VTGFA
+773 
-778 PFKVEIAVDGNGK
+778 
-791 IVSVTV
+791 
-797 PENSETPGL
+797 
-806 GADLIADQSI
+806 
-816 FDALVGQD
+816 
-824 IATAQIDVKSGVTLT
+824 
-839 SNAINDALRQAAA
+839 AINDALRQAAA

-896 SVPENNETPGLGADL
+896 SVPENNETPGFGADL
-911 IADQSVFDALVG
+911 IADQSIFDALAG

>member
-189 AILAEVAAINGG
+189 AILAEAAAINGG

-214 TYDVTGFA
+214 TYDVTGFTP
-222 AFKVDV
+222 FKVDV

-233 GKIVSVSVPENNET
+233 GKIVSVSVPENSET
-247 PGFGADLI
+247 PGLGADLI

-279 ATLTSNAIN
+279 VTLTSNAIN

-372 TLTSNAI
+372 TLTSNAINDALKQAASAGESGEGSAKVYDVTGFAPFKVEIALDDAGKIVSVSVPENNETPGFGADLIADQSVFDALVGQDIATAQIDVKSGATLTSNAI

-585 VTLTSDAINA
+585 VTLTSNAINA

-621 AEPTVTENAVVEPTV
+621 AEPTVAEPAVEPTV
-636 AENAAVEP
+636 AE
-644 TMYDVTGFAPFK
+644 
-656 VEIAVDGNGKIVS
+656 
-669 VTVPENSETPGLG
+669 
-682 ADLIADQSIFDALVG
+682 
-697 QDIATAQI
+697 
-705 DVKSGVTLTSDAINA
+705 
-720 ALKQAAIANGVTVVA
+720 
-735 EPTVEATAEPAAEP
+735 PAA
-749 TVTENAVVEPTVAE
+749 EPTVAE

-896 SVPENNETPGLGADL
+896 SVPENNETPGFGADL
-911 IADQSVFDALVG
+911 IADQSIFDALAG